1 MKSFFLITL
10 LYMNNCIANNNSYT
24 TNNYYQNND
33 EWNGFNSYNMGVLQ
47 GSGLI
52 PQIINLSQNNNESPI
67 IKNQQNYNNLQEQTE
82 NDYNSINQ

>member
-52 PQIINLSQNNNESPI
+52 PQIINLSQNNHEYPI

>member
-24 TNNYYQNND
+24 TNNYHQNND
-33 EWNGFNSYNMGVLQ
+33 EFNGFNSYNMGVLQ

-67 IKNQQNYNNLQEQTE
+67 INNQQNYNNLQEQTE

>member
-1 MKSFFLITL
+1 
-10 LYMNNCIANNNSYT
+10 MNNCIANNNSYT

-33 EWNGFNSYNMGVLQ
+33 ECNGFNSYNMGVLQ